1 MGDIKEFDQNDWNH
15 LHDVVLDATWNTKKL
30 KLSQPEMEE
39 LFEQLPDNIKN
50 DAYHWGLN
58 DTVVR
63 DNIYVWV
70 EENKK

>member
-15 LHDVVLDATWNTKKL
+15 LHDVVLDATWNTTKL

-39 LFEQLPDNIKN
+39 LFEQLPDHIKN

>member
-1 MGDIKEFDQNDWNH
+1 MGDITEFDQNDWNH
-15 LHDVVLDATWNTKKL
+15 LHDVVLDATFNTKKL
-30 KLSQPEMEE
+30 NLNQLELET
-39 LFEQLPDNIKN
+39 LFEKLPDHIKS

-70 EENKK
+70 EKNI

>member
-15 LHDVVLDATWNTKKL
+15 LHDVVLDATWNTTKL

-39 LFEQLPDNIKN
+39 LFEQLPDHIKD